1 MTTYVKVQ
9 DTNSKSKIR
18 FNCEVYEID
27 YYNIKCLL
35 DPFYGPIIDAC
46 NDGRKM
52 KLQLDFEN
60 EENKYIAARVT
71 RLIKIPEQNFR
82 VIIWSTS
89 SQRFLIPAMIF

>member
-9 DTNSKSKIR
+9 DTNSKSKIK

-71 RLIKIPEQNFR
+71 RLIKISEQNFR

-89 SQRFLIPAMIF
+89 SQRFLIPATIF

>member
-9 DTNSKSKIR
+9 DTNSKSKIK

-71 RLIKIPEQNFR
+71 RLIKISEQNFR

-89 SQRFLIPAMIF
+89 SQHFLIPAMIF

>member
-9 DTNSKSKIR
+9 DTNSKSKITY
-18 FNCEVYEID
+18 NCEVYEID

-35 DPFYGPIIDAC
+35 NPFYGPIIDAC

-71 RLIKIPEQNFR
+71 SMIQNKLLNLKIFF
-82 VIIWSTS
+82 I
-89 SQRFLIPAMIF
+89 